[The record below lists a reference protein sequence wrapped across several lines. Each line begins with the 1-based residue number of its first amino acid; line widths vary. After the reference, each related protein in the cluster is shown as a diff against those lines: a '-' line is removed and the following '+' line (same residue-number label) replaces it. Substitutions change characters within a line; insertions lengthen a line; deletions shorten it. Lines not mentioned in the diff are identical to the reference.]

1 MAKIHSAPVKD
12 NPERRLR
19 FMSFDTRGYSY
30 TVMDILNDVDSSDNG
45 ASHLNRNISK
55 LHCKIY

>member
-30 TVMDILNDVDSSDNG
+30 TVMDILNDVDSSDTMV
-45 ASHLNRNISK
+45 HHI
-55 LHCKIY
+55 